1 MGRTSRNRPDRFR
14 PPPVERIELNEEHL
28 GRRLLIAGVFLVVGA
43 VLITFSLV
51 RFLTPASG
59 WQTIQANGTGEP
71 SCAADFTFLYE
82 AASSEDAKDAAARY
96 TEACQRAY
104 RLFLC
109 QEGFEGVVNVY
120 TINHRPNEV
129 LMVDPAL
136 YAALSTAVEGGRREL
151 YLGPVYSRWND
162 LFFCQEDGQLAFYDP
177 RISEDVAREYR
188 EVLSFANAPEAVDLE
203 LLEGNQVYLRVSED
217 YLAYAEREGI
227 DRFLDF
233 GWMKNAFVA
242 DLVAEEL
249 TAGGITQGVLSSFDG
264 FTRNLDGREGTYDYP
279 LHHRRDGAVWL
290 AGNLRYQG
298 PKSLVCLRDFA
309 ANERDMERFYT
320 LQNGE
325 VRTPYL
331 DTADA
336 LCKNALSSL
345 VCYDRERTCGQLLME
360 MLPVYIADGPF
371 GSEDAAALADRG
383 VEAVFCQGTVVYYT
397 DEQAVLTDLMDLTEE
412 GGVRYTAELV
422 RP

>member
-1 MGRTSRNRPDRFR
+1 M
-14 PPPVERIELNEEHL
+14 ERIELNEEHL
-28 GRRLLIAGVFLVVGA
+28 SRRFLLAGTLLVVGA
-43 VLITFSLV
+43 TLIAFGLM

-59 WQTIQANGTGEP
+59 WQAIAANGTGEP
-71 SCAADFTFLYE
+71 SCAEEFTFFYE
-82 AASSEDAKDAAARY
+82 AASSEDVKAAAALY
-96 TEACQRAY
+96 TDACQRAY

-109 QEGFEGVVNVY
+109 EEEFDGVVNVC

-129 LMVDPAL
+129 LTVDPAL
-136 YAALSTAVEGGRREL
+136 YKAFSTAVEGGRREL
-151 YLGPVYSRWND
+151 YLGPVYARWND
-162 LFFCQEDGQLAFYDP
+162 LFFCQDDVQLAFYDP
-177 RISEDVAREYR
+177 RLSEDVAREYR
-188 EVLSFANAPEAVDLE
+188 EVLSFANDPGAVDLE
-203 LLEGNQVYLRVSED
+203 LLGEDRVRLRVSED

-233 GWMKNAFVA
+233 GWMKNAFAA

-249 TAGGITQGVLSSFDG
+249 AAGGITRGVLSSYDG

-279 LHHRRDGAVWL
+279 LYHRRDGVVWL

-309 ANERDMERFYT
+309 ANERDRGRFYT

-336 LCKNALSSL
+336 LCKSALSCL
-345 VCYDRERTCGQLLME
+345 VCYDEERTCAQMLME
-360 MLPVYIADGPF
+360 MIPAYITDSPF
-371 GSEDAAALADRG
+371 DREDAAALAQRG
-383 VEAVFCQGTVVYYT
+383 VDAVFCQGTVVCHT
-397 DEQAVLTDLMDLTEE
+397 DAQAVLTDLTDLTEE
-412 GGVRYTAELV
+412 KGVRYTAELV
-422 RP
+422 SP